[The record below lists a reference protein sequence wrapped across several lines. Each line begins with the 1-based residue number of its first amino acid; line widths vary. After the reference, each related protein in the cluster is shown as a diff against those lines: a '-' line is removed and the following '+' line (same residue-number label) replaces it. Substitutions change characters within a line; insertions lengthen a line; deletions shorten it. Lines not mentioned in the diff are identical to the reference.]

1 MNKCTDA
8 ATWLNNLPVAS
19 VLDDIVKAAEYGPVV
34 VGAPPGSGKTLLVPA
49 AIHETVKTGEK
60 LVLVQP
66 RRFAARSIAGQIA
79 RIRQCRLGDEV
90 GYRVRFDSK
99 VSQATTLCVQTTGVL
114 LRQCITN
121 PSLSGVGCVVL
132 DEFHE
137 RSLEMDLLIGLL
149 KNLRETIR
157 PDLKILVMSATLD
170 ADVVASY
177 LKGATVIRA
186 TDRSFPVDITY
197 SRHVG
202 SQVSTRNLPDLL
214 CTLLSAALRDTQG
227 HILVFLPG
235 VREIFAAARKMEAI
249 TKRGGCRLVKL
260 FGDLPAEQ
268 QDEALQEDGRRKVIL
283 STNIAETSVTI
294 SGVTAVLDS
303 GLARQLQVSA
313 STGLPQLQMVS
324 ISQASAD
331 QRAGR
336 AGRTGPGRCWR
347 LWDGATHGKRSQ
359 FDTPEVV
366 RADLTQALL
375 MLCVLQQ
382 ADTFRWL
389 EQPPDDALT
398 RGLRTLEELGL
409 LEKTPTER
417 GESYQVTELGRDV
430 GGLPVHPRLGI
441 LLLEGARR
449 GVLREVAVAAALL
462 TERDPF
468 RAGGQSGSQ
477 PRDRIQGCVRSDVFE
492 KVVVLQH
499 FHAAGTDVEVS
510 RLPPLHY
517 GSARAVMKAADQYFH
532 LVSQRC
538 GSRATDTECVFREVF
553 LTAYPDRL
561 CRLRKGSAE
570 RGTMVGGR
578 GVRLDKKSSV
588 RHEEFFLAIDIDD
601 SGSEV
606 VVRAASAV
614 DPQWLSLQSD
624 WREHVSVENDL
635 SFNQSKNRVE
645 ERRRISWHGL
655 ILGESPRSID
665 NERKAL
671 ELLFL
676 EAQRKPVDV
685 LPETNTEAGQF
696 LVRARWLQQNLKDTK
711 GSQVERLVTM
721 ALDDETLVRLA
732 HDRARGLR
740 SFEDIRKMNWQAIVK
755 SYLGDTIIAEI
766 NRLAPVHCSL
776 QNGKKY
782 RIEYAVGKQPQ
793 VSIRIQHLF
802 GITYVPPIVDGEVN
816 LVVQLLGPN
825 NRPQQRTT
833 DLQSF
838 WCTTYPLVKKELKRR
853 YPKNSWPDDPHQAV
867 GKKKRWGKNG

>member
-1 MNKCTDA
+1 MNKCTDVVA
-8 ATWLNNLPVAS
+8 FLNNLPIAS
-19 VLDDIVKAAEYGPVV
+19 VLEEIVKAAECGPVV

-49 AIHETVKTGEK
+49 AIHDALKTGES

-66 RRFAARSIAGQIA
+66 RRFAARAIAGHIA

-99 VSQATTLCVQTTGVL
+99 VSQLTTLCVQTTGVL

-121 PSLSGVGCVVL
+121 PSLSGVGCVIL

-157 PDLKILVMSATLD
+157 PDLKILIMSATLD
-170 ADVVASY
+170 ADGVARY
-177 LKGATVIRA
+177 LKGAIVIRA
-186 TDRSFPVDITY
+186 TDRSFPVDVTY

-214 CTLLSAALRDTQG
+214 CTLLPAALRDTQG

-235 VREIFAAARKMEAI
+235 VREIFATAKKMEAI
-249 TKRGGCRLVKL
+249 TTRSDCRLVKL

-268 QDEALQEDGRRKVIL
+268 QDEALLDDGRRKVIL

-303 GLARQLQVSA
+303 GLARQLYVSA
-313 STGLPQLQMVS
+313 STGLPQLQTVS
-324 ISQASAD
+324 ISQAAAE

-347 LWDGATHGKRSQ
+347 LWDEATHGKRAQ
-359 FDTPEVV
+359 FETPEVV

-375 MLCVLQQ
+375 TLCVLKQTDSFQ
-382 ADTFRWL
+382 WF
-389 EQPPDDALT
+389 EQPPDDAWD
-398 RGLRTLEELGL
+398 RGLRTLEELGCL
-409 LEKTPTER
+409 DRRASEW
-417 GESYQVTELGRDV
+417 GESYHVTELGRDV
-430 GGLPVHPRLGI
+430 GDLPVHPRLAI

-449 GVLREVAVAAALL
+449 GVLREVAIAAALL

-468 RAGGQSGSQ
+468 RAGGQSKSR
-477 PRDRIQGCVRSDVFE
+477 PRDSIQGCVRSDVFE
-492 KVVVLQH
+492 KVVVIQH
-499 FHAAGTDVEVS
+499 FHATGVDVKVS
-510 RLPPLHY
+510 GFPPLHY
-517 GSARAVMKAADQYFH
+517 GSAHAVVKAADQYFQ

-538 GSRATDTECVFREVF
+538 GSRSTDPERVFREVF

-561 CRLRKGSAE
+561 CRLRKGSTE

-606 VVRAASAV
+606 TVRAASAV
-614 DPQWLSLQSD
+614 DPKCLSLQGD
-624 WREHVSVENDL
+624 WREHVSVEYDL
-635 SFNQSKNRVE
+635 SFNPSKKRVE
-645 ERRRISWHGL
+645 ERRQISWHGL
-655 ILGESPRSID
+655 ILEEAPSPIN
-665 NERKAL
+665 NERKSL
-671 ELLFL
+671 ELLFQ
-676 EAQRKPVDV
+676 EARRKPVDV
-685 LPETNTEAGQF
+685 LPAMNTEAGQF

-711 GSQVERLVTM
+711 GSLGERIATA
-721 ALDDETLVRLA
+721 ALDDENLIRLA
-732 HDRARGLR
+732 HDRAEGIR
-740 SFEDIRKMNWQAIVK
+740 SFEDIQKMNWLSIVK
-755 SYLGDTIIAEI
+755 GYLGDTLVAEI
-766 NRLAPVHCSL
+766 NRLAPVHCML
-776 QNGKKY
+776 QNGKNY
-782 RIEYAVGKQPQ
+782 RIEYALGKNPE
-793 VSIRIQHLF
+793 VSIRIQNLF

-816 LVVQLLGPN
+816 LIVQLLGPN

-833 DLQSF
+833 DLKSF
-838 WCTTYPLVKKELKRR
+838 WCTTYPGVKKELKRR
-853 YPKNSWPDDPHQAV
+853 YPKHSWPDDPHAATV
-867 GKKKRWGKNG
+867 KKKRWGKNG